1 MKNLSFAFG
10 TREQGDRKGMWEM
23 ASIKDV
29 AREAGVSAA
38 TVSRVL
44 NTPEKVSRTT
54 VGRVREAIEKL
65 GYSVEANRSVLYGAG
80 TQRVLVVLP
89 DFRNSFMSDV
99 ISGMNDMALKSG
111 YTLMI
116 AATNSMVEREREIL
130 RILYNRQADGI
141 IFLTS
146 VLPAEEIQAVSRRYP
161 VVQCCEYAEGAGA
174 VHVSID
180 NYAAGKTAMDYL
192 IRLGYR
198 DIVMLS
204 STNRFISTRLREKA
218 FMDALGGIGG
228 PVRDNPIYRASYS
241 YESGMIGMQN
251 YLAGRGHPEAVFAI
265 SDTVAAGAIRAIGE
279 RGLSVP
285 GDIAVIGVDNISLCT
300 LISPQITTIAQPRER
315 LGSTAMRLMANR
327 IGGLTVQS
335 DLFLPHELIVR
346 ESAR

>member
-1 MKNLSFAFG
+1 
-10 TREQGDRKGMWEM
+10 M

-29 AREAGVSAA
+29 AREAGVSTA

-44 NTPEKVSRTT
+44 NTPEKVSRKTA
-54 VGRVREAIEKL
+54 VRVREAVEKL
-65 GYSVEANRSVLYGAG
+65 GYSLESNRSAVCGAG
-80 TQRVLVVLP
+80 TRRILVVLP

-111 YTLMI
+111 FTLMI
-116 AATNSMVEREREIL
+116 AATNSMVEREREII

-146 VLPAEEIQAVSRRYP
+146 VLPAEEIQTIARRYP
-161 VVQCCEYAEGAGA
+161 AVQCCEYAEGADA

-204 STNRFISTRLREKA
+204 STNRFISTRLRESA
-218 FMDALGGIGG
+218 YMDAMKAAGG
-228 PVRDNPIYRASYS
+228 PKRDNPIYRAGYS
-241 YESGMIGMQN
+241 FESGMIGMQN
-251 YLAGRGHPEAVFAI
+251 YLTGGGRPEAVFAI
-265 SDTVAAGAIRAIGE
+265 SDTVAAGAIRAIRE

-285 GDIAVIGVDNISLCT
+285 GDIAVIGVDNIRLCT
-300 LISPQITTIAQPRER
+300 LVSPQITTIAQPRER
-315 LGSTAMRLMANR
+315 IGSTAMRLMVDR
-327 IGGLTVQS
+327 IGGMALQS
-335 DLFLPHELIVR
+335 NIFLPHELIVR

>member
-1 MKNLSFAFG
+1 
-10 TREQGDRKGMWEM
+10 M

-29 AREAGVSAA
+29 AREAGVSTA
-38 TVSRVL
+38 TVSRVI
-44 NTPEKVSRTT
+44 NTPEKVSRRTA
-54 VGRVREAIEKL
+54 GRVNEAIEKL
-65 GYSVEANRSVLYGAG
+65 GYSMETNRSMIYGAG

-116 AATNSMVEREREIL
+116 AATNSMAEREREII
-130 RILYNRQADGI
+130 RILRNRQADGV

-146 VLPAEEIQAVSRRYP
+146 VLPGEEIQTLARHYP
-161 VVQCCEYAEGAGA
+161 VVQCCEYAEGPDA
-174 VHVSID
+174 VHVSVD
-180 NYAAGKTAMDYL
+180 NYAVGRTAVDYL

-218 FMDALGGIGG
+218 FEDAMRAVGG
-228 PVRDNPIYRASYS
+228 PVRSDPVYRASYS
-241 YESGMIGMQN
+241 FESGMIGMQN
-251 YLAGRGHPEAVFAI
+251 YLREGSHPEAVFAI
-265 SDTVAAGAIRAIGE
+265 SDTVAAGAIRAIRE

-285 GDIAVIGVDNISLCT
+285 DDIAVIGIDNISLCT
-300 LISPQITTIAQPRER
+300 LVSPQITTVAQPRER
-315 LGSTAMRLMANR
+315 LGSTAMRLMVNR
-327 IGGLTVQS
+327 IGGMAAQS